1 MYDLSQ
7 PEYFSMQPA
16 QPAPSAPLFQR
27 RQRANTAPSA
37 IISPLSMLS
46 STLGGY
52 SQASSSASGASGA
65 VPTLTIKAPDT
76 SLAVTPTRA
85 SISTMT
91 GGAYTYD
98 QQVSHSVHSSP
109 ASSLL
114 VPESDVDFDRTPRR
128 ADFAANVQ
136 DIYTPSSFS
145 TATPMDFM
153 PGATLAHG
161 GAAGDNFAMESYN
174 EGLGAF
180 DISPAAYDMSP
191 FDDIDF
197 SDFIHVSTTDVAP
210 SSMYSA

>member
-16 QPAPSAPLFQR
+16 HPTPSAPLFQR

-65 VPTLTIKAPDT
+65 ALTIKAPDT

-85 SISTMT
+85 SVSAMT
-91 GGAYTYD
+91 SGAYTYD
-98 QQVSHSVHSSP
+98 QQVSHSVHASP

-136 DIYTPSSFS
+136 DIYAPSAFS
-145 TATPMDFM
+145 TPAPMDFM
-153 PGATLAHG
+153 SGATLAHGG

-197 SDFIHVSTTDVAP
+197 SDFIHVSPPDVAP